1 MRLNDVKNIVW
12 TGLAIY
18 LSFIVTDTA
27 IAKTWECPILPS
39 EQKVIIDKTSGAR
52 IIYITSDKASDTN
65 LYFHDRC
72 WLANGQMMLF
82 YSDRTGRSELHAYI
96 LSSGELVRLNRAED
110 SPARSAIA
118 SRRGNKMFVIRD
130 KKIYQWTVQ
139 LTQKPKTMVNVSEK
153 EIGKFPEGSKQ
164 HSGLNENSDGT
175 LVCFGY
181 GINDRY
187 YIAVASTESG
197 ETRVVAQPE
206 IPFGHLQFSWNRP
219 DLLSFSGSYGGDTA
233 PMDPNEPPHARIWFV
248 NINTQIPIPAFY
260 QKPGEL
266 ATHECWWI
274 NDQMTFIGGHRKEE
288 AHLKV
293 LDLKTGDIRIIG
305 AGAWWAEGEP
315 IELGKVNWWH
325 AAGSPNGRW
334 IAADN
339 WHGIIALF
347 NAKTTEMKIL
357 TQGHRIYG
365 SGAHPHVGWGLD
377 DNSVEFTSNKFGNPD
392 VCIAFIPEQW

>member
-1 MRLNDVKNIVW
+1 MRLSDLKKIIC
-12 TGLAIY
+12 TGLIVY
-18 LSFIVTDTA
+18 LSIIVTEIA
-27 IAKTWECPILPS
+27 IAKTWDCPILPS

-52 IIYITSDKASDTN
+52 IIYVTSDKANDTN

-72 WLANGQMMLF
+72 WLSSGQMMLF
-82 YSDRTGRSELHAYI
+82 YSDRSGRSELFAYI

-110 SPARSAIA
+110 MPARNAIA
-118 SRRGNKMFVIRD
+118 SKEGNKIFVVRD
-130 KKIYQWTVQ
+130 EKIYQWTIK
-139 LTQKPKTMVNVSEK
+139 LAKKPKTMVTVSEK

-164 HSGLNENSDGT
+164 RSGLNENSDGS

-181 GINDRY
+181 LQDDQY
-187 YIAVASTESG
+187 YISVTDTETG
-197 ETRVVAQPE
+197 KTRVVAQPE
-206 IPFGHLQFSWNRP
+206 IPFGHIQFSWERP
-219 DLLSFSGSYGGDTA
+219 DLLSFSGSYGSDTA
-233 PMDPNEPPHARIWFV
+233 PIDPNEPPHARIWFL
-248 NINTQIPIPAFY
+248 NINTHVPIPAFY

-288 AHLKV
+288 GHLKV

-305 AGAWWAEGEP
+305 AGAWWAEGKP

-325 AAGSPNGRW
+325 AAGSPEGSW

-339 WHGIIALF
+339 WHGIIAIF
-347 NAKTTEMKIL
+347 NAKTTEMKVL

-365 SGAHPHVGWGLD
+365 RGAHPHVGWGLD
-377 DNSVEFTSNKFGNPD
+377 GKSVEFTTNKFGNPD
-392 VCIAFIPEQW
+392 VCIGLIPEKW